1 MDNSTDNPNCVDSI
15 TPTGCFDF
23 SAGPAFLEEGL
34 YSQYLGNNYERF
46 LAAALTYHVSEG
58 SADPGTLELV
68 ASTTAPD
75 SELEI
80 GSYAP
85 LQNFTILTSD
95 PHVVRTDTNNLLTLR
110 IDRLRDGNTT
120 TVGTFEVLN
129 GVGQLSLITDPAEFL
144 VGDVLLVVIETC
156 PSDCSRVSTTLSVRL
171 QEAAQ

>member
-23 SAGPAFLEEGL
+23 SAGPAFLEDGL

-85 LQNFTILTSD
+85 LQNFTILASD

-110 IDRLRDGNTT
+110 IERLRDGSTT
-120 TVGTFEVLN
+120 TVATFEVTN
-129 GVGQLSLITDPAEFL
+129 GVGQLTLVEGPAEFV
-144 VGDVLLVVIETC
+144 VGDVLLVIIETC

-171 QEAAQ
+171 QGSAQ

>member
-23 SAGPAFLEEGL
+23 SAGPAFLEQGL

-46 LAAALTYHVSEG
+46 LAAALTYHVSEEA
-58 SADPGTLELV
+58 ADPGTLELV
-68 ASTTAPD
+68 ASTNAPD
-75 SELEI
+75 SQQEI

-85 LQNFTILTSD
+85 LQNFTILASD
-95 PHVVRTDTNNLLTLR
+95 SHIVRTDTSGLLTLR
-110 IDRLRDGNTT
+110 VDRLRAGSVTT
-120 TVGTFEVLN
+120 IGTFEVLN
-129 GVGQLSLITDPAEFL
+129 GAGQLSLVNGPAQFL

-171 QEAAQ
+171 QGSV

>member
-46 LAAALTYHVSEG
+46 LAAALTYQVSEEPG
-58 SADPGTLELV
+58 DPGPLELV

-85 LQNFTILTSD
+85 LQNFTILASD

-110 IDRLRDGNTT
+110 IDRLRAGSVT

-156 PSDCSRVSTTLSVRL
+156 PGDCSRVSTTLSVRL
-171 QEAAQ
+171 QEPAQ